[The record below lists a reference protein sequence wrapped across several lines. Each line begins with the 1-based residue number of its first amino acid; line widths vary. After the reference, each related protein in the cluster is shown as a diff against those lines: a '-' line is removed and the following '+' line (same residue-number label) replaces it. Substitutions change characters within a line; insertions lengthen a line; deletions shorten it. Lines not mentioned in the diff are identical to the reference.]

1 VPLAERIGRPLRRLV
16 RLGCARPALTVAIA
30 VSLAIVSLVYALTTL
45 TFATSTRSLLPPGQ
59 PYVERFTQYDREF
72 ADLESIAIVVEA
84 PSLPEATMYAN
95 RLVRALGETS
105 VPLKQI
111 SYRIDP
117 KQFEGRAL
125 LYLSQEKLAAI
136 RDKIFDYQEFM
147 EAFAARPTLDQLVEG
162 MGTQIATAFVSH
174 FIDLGLNDG
183 KGAADL
189 RFVQDL
195 IAQIAARL
203 DRPGPYRSPFGTLF
217 AVDGDD
223 HPGAGY
229 FLSEDQR
236 LLFILAEPDTERGSF
251 TGDQHA
257 IDGIRAAIASLRG
270 EFPEVAV
277 GVTGKPALQNDEMVA
292 AFRDSGR
299 ATLIA
304 FALTLG
310 LLLVAFLRVGK
321 PVLMLAVLAMSL
333 CWSIGVA
340 TLVIGHLSLFSVMF
354 ISIVIGIG
362 IDYGIYFLFRY
373 EEELFLGRNLREAI
387 EITAR
392 RSGPGM
398 LLGAVTAGGTFYV
411 LWLTDFRGV
420 RELGFIAGTALL
432 LAWLAMITVLPAM
445 LVLVDRRH
453 ASRPAGTIPRA
464 LALERIHVPFVER
477 LVAYPKTVALMA
489 LVLTAVSAWGLR
501 YIEFDYNLLNLQA
514 FGTESVYWEKRVL
527 ATARRSAFAALASAD
542 SIEELRKKNAAF
554 RALPTVSEVDSVLL
568 LIPDDQ
574 PAKLKIIGDFAPLVA
589 PVRIGRPTSV
599 NLGRLLTALETLNRR
614 FGLAAAEA
622 PEGDAKTKL
631 RIVVDD
637 IGRLIRKI
645 RQTDVQVSEPAL
657 THLQNQLYHDFVK
670 SFQRLQDNL
679 APRQIGLA
687 DVPKELRAKFVS
699 DTGRFLLQIHPAVDI
714 WDRDG
719 ARRFVTDLRA
729 ADPEIT
735 GTPIITF
742 EALRLMERAYQQ
754 GMVYAILLV
763 SLATALTLRRLRDT
777 ALALMPLGLGLMWA
791 FGLMYF
797 FGLKFNMGNVFGL
810 PLILGA
816 AAEYG
821 LNIVMR
827 YREGRDR
834 GGPLIARSTV
844 MAVLVSG
851 LTTIAGFGSLMIAD
865 HRGIFGLGLLL
876 TLGTTT
882 SLIAALVVLPVLLQ
896 AMPGRPAVAT
906 SPVRGTP
913 DTPLAAAGHDIDR
926 TR

>member
-1 VPLAERIGRPLRRLV
+1 VPLAERVGRPLRRLV
-16 RLGCARPALTVAIA
+16 RLACARPALTVAIA
-30 VSLAIVSLVYALTTL
+30 AALAIVSLVYGVTTL

-95 RLVRALGETS
+95 RLVRALGETK

-125 LYLSQEKLAAI
+125 LYLSKEKLSAI
-136 RDKIFDYQEFM
+136 RERIFDYQEFM

-162 MGTQIATAFVSH
+162 MGTQIANAFVSH

-195 IAQIAARL
+195 IDQIALRL

-257 IDGIRAAIASLRG
+257 IEGIRAAIASLRG

-310 LLLVAFLRVGK
+310 LLLAAFLRVGK

-387 EITAR
+387 EITSR

-411 LWLTDFRGV
+411 LWFTDFRGV

-501 YIEFDYNLLNLQA
+501 YIQFDYNLLNLQA
-514 FGTESVYWEKRVL
+514 LGTESVYWEKRVL
-527 ATARRSAFAALASAD
+527 ATAGRSAFAALASAD
-542 SIEELRKKNAAF
+542 SIDELRKKNAAF

-589 PVRIGRPTSV
+589 PVRIGRPLSV

-614 FGLAAAEA
+614 FTLAANES
-622 PEGDAKTKL
+622 PEGDAKAKL

-645 RQTDVQVSEPAL
+645 RQTDVRVSEPAL

-670 SFQRLQDNL
+670 SFQRLQNNL

-687 DVPKELRAKFVS
+687 DVPKELRVKFVS

-729 ADPEIT
+729 ADPDVT

-777 ALALMPLGLGLMWA
+777 ALALLPLALGLMWA

-827 YREGRDR
+827 YREGRDH

-882 SLIAALVVLPVLLQ
+882 SLIAALIVLPVLLQ

-913 DTPLAAAGHDIDR
+913 ETPLAAAGHDIDR

>member
-1 VPLAERIGRPLRRLV
+1 LPLAERIGRPLRRLV
-16 RLGCARPALTVAIA
+16 RLACARPALTVAIA
-30 VSLAIVSLVYALTTL
+30 VALAIVSLVYAFTTL

-95 RLVRALGETS
+95 RLVRTLGETK

-125 LYLSQEKLAAI
+125 LYLSTEKLSAI
-136 RDKIFDYQEFM
+136 REKIFDYQEFM
-147 EAFAARPTLDQLVEG
+147 EAFAARPTLDQLVAG

-195 IAQIAARL
+195 IDQMAARL

-217 AVDGDD
+217 AVDGGD

-257 IDGIRAAIASLRG
+257 IEGIRAAIASLRG

-310 LLLVAFLRVGK
+310 LLLAALLRVGK

-432 LAWLAMITVLPAM
+432 LAWLAMMTVLPAM

-489 LVLTAVSAWGLR
+489 LALTAVSAWGLR
-501 YIEFDYNLLNLQA
+501 HIQFDYNLLNLQA
-514 FGTESVYWEKRVL
+514 LGTESVYWEKRVL
-527 ATARRSAFAALASAD
+527 ATAGRSGFAALASAD
-542 SIEELRKKNAAF
+542 SIDELRKKNAAF

-589 PVRIGRPTSV
+589 PIRIGRPLSV
-599 NLGRLLTALETLNRR
+599 DLGRLLTALETLNRR
-614 FGLAAAEA
+614 FTLAANES
-622 PEGDAKTKL
+622 PEGDAKAKL

-645 RQTDVQVSEPAL
+645 RQTDLQVSEPAL
-657 THLQNQLYHDFVK
+657 THLQNQLYRDFVK

-679 APRQIGLA
+679 VPRQIGLA
-687 DVPKELRAKFVS
+687 DVPQELRAKFVS

-729 ADPEIT
+729 TDPDVT

-742 EALRLMERAYQQ
+742 EALHLMERAYQQ
-754 GMVYAILLV
+754 GTVYAILLV

-777 ALALMPLGLGLMWA
+777 ALALLPLGLGLMWA

-797 FGLKFNMGNVFGL
+797 FSLKFNMGNVFGL

-827 YREGRDR
+827 YREGRDH

-882 SLIAALVVLPVLLQ
+882 SLIAALIVLPVLLQ
-896 AMPGRPAVAT
+896 AMPGRPAVAS

-913 DTPLAAAGHDIDR
+913 ETPLAAAGHDIDR